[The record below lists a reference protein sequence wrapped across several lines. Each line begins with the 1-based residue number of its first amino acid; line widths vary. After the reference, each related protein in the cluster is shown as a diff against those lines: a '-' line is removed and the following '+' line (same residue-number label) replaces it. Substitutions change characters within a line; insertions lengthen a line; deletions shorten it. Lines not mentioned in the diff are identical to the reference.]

1 MNLDLYVQQLKE
13 IEQSFGALLS
23 SCRTSPRWDALL
35 TDINQAGLGRGLQF
49 ELFRPATQERMADFY
64 AELPISVRI
73 TATITTWVRSPA
85 TSRKLPRIVTLND
98 VGIVNDKGTLTMEAT
113 AKTFRY
119 LDEDEV
125 AKQRKAAKDAKAK
138 K

>member
-1 MNLDLYVQQLKE
+1 
-13 IEQSFGALLS
+13 
-23 SCRTSPRWDALL
+23 
-35 TDINQAGLGRGLQF
+35 
-49 ELFRPATQERMADFY
+49 
-64 AELPISVRI
+64 
-73 TATITTWVRSPA
+73 
-85 TSRKLPRIVTLND
+85 
-98 VGIVNDKGTLTMEAT
+98 MEAT